1 MKHSVIGMDI
11 AKRVF
16 QLHSVDPTTG
26 EIERIKLRRDEVLP
40 FFAQRSASLVA
51 IEACGSAH
59 WWARELRRLGHEV
72 KLLAPKSVRPFVRSN
87 KTDAADARA
96 IWTAVQQ
103 PEARLVAVKSEQQQA
118 ILALHRLRAQL
129 MKFRIMQTNALR
141 GLLYEFGEVL
151 PEGYSAL
158 AKALPAALA
167 SVAERLPAML
177 IDSLREQWARV
188 QMINTEITTIE
199 RRLASALRASEP
211 CRQIAAIPGVEL
223 LTATAA
229 VAALGEPNS
238 FASGR
243 EFAAWLGLV
252 PRQSGTGGRI
262 RQLGL
267 SKRGDSYLRTLL
279 IHGARSVM
287 VRGKHSPW
295 VAALLKRRP
304 YSVAVAALAN
314 KLARTIWAVLAR
326 GRPYDV
332 TVFDVSVEP
341 AMHIA

>member
-129 MKFRIMQTNALR
+129 MKFGIMQTNALR

-211 CRQIAAIPGVEL
+211 CRQIAAIPGVGL

>member
-26 EIERIKLRRDEVLP
+26 EIERVKLRRDEVLP

-211 CRQIAAIPGVEL
+211 CRQIAAIPGVGL